1 MAPIDFI
8 VVLQRSDSHKRAAI
22 PSSDQRWKSALH
34 QTTNEGPDNRRDYGD
49 ARVRAIGKVD
59 GMVLHVVDTDRG
71 NMRRIISAR
80 LADRKEQN

>member
-1 MAPIDFI
+1 
-8 VVLQRSDSHKRAAI
+8 
-22 PSSDQRWKSALH
+22 
-34 QTTNEGPDNRRDYGD
+34 
-49 ARVRAIGKVD
+49 VRAIGKVD